1 MDNST
6 DLPLARKEILRIIE
20 EELERGQ
27 SKQQVL
33 DDLSGRQQFYSRESL
48 AQIISLVPDPELRR
62 RYEALNRVL
71 FGLLLLMAG
80 LCLAAG
86 IMFFSR
92 GRSLSGGTAFFG
104 SFIVLCFVH
113 DVRQM
118 RGNIYWPLGLLS
130 LAATARIAVR
140 VSTLFPWN
148 LLITLSLGAIAIL
161 AFYLGGSLFPHRG
174 FMGIKKDQDGNW
186 LL

>member
-1 MDNST
+1 
-6 DLPLARKEILRIIE
+6 
-20 EELERGQ
+20 
-27 SKQQVL
+27 
-33 DDLSGRQQFYSRESL
+33 
-48 AQIISLVPDPELRR
+48 
-62 RYEALNRVL
+62 
-71 FGLLLLMAG
+71 
-80 LCLAAG
+80 
-86 IMFFSR
+86 
-92 GRSLSGGTAFFG
+92 
-104 SFIVLCFVH
+104 
-113 DVRQM
+113 
-118 RGNIYWPLGLLS
+118 LLS